1 MIRQCARLSTG
12 ALGDVFLMEEV
23 MTGLLGKKIGMTSIF
38 DESGQVI
45 PCTVIEAG
53 PCFVTQIKTAER
65 DGYEAVQLGFDRKS
79 ERTVNKPVKG
89 HFAKANVKPTR
100 IIREFRGNG
109 VSEFQPGQEIKVDK
123 VFSKGDTVSIVGTSK
138 GRGFQGVVKRHHFG
152 GGFRTH
158 GQSDRERAPGSI
170 GSSSYPSRVFKGMRM
185 AGRMGG
191 EQVTV
196 KNLKVVGVI
205 ADSNLLLVK
214 GSVPGAINGYLE
226 IHKNSAA

>member
-1 MIRQCARLSTG
+1 MDAI
-12 ALGDVFLMEEV
+12 

-53 PCFVTQIKTAER
+53 PCYVTQIKTKER
-65 DGYEAVQLGFDRKS
+65 DGYEAVQIGFEEKR
-79 ERTVNKPVKG
+79 ERLVSKPLQG
-89 HFAKANVKPTR
+89 HFAKSSVKPAR
-100 IIREFRGNG
+100 IVREFRGNG
-109 VSEFQPGQEIKVDK
+109 VSGLQPGQEIKVDS
-123 VFSKGDTVSIVGTSK
+123 VFVKGDVVSVVGTSK

-170 GSSSYPSRVFKGMRM
+170 GSSSHPSRVFKGMRM

-196 KNLKVVGVI
+196 RNLKVVGVI
-205 ADSNLLLVK
+205 SDSNILLVK

-226 IHKNSAA
+226 IHKRTAH

>member
-1 MIRQCARLSTG
+1 
-12 ALGDVFLMEEV
+12 

-53 PCFVTQIKTAER
+53 PCFVTQVKTRDR
-65 DGYEAVQLGFDRKS
+65 DGYTAVQLGFDEKK
-79 ERTVNKPVKG
+79 ERLVAKPLQG
-89 HFAKANVKPTR
+89 HFKKAATKPLR
-100 IIREFRGNG
+100 FVREFRADGG
-109 VSEFQPGQEIKVDK
+109 AEVQPGQEFRVDS
-123 VFSKGDTVSIVGTSK
+123 VFAKGDTVAVVGTSK

-191 EQVTV
+191 TRITV
-196 KNLKVVGVI
+196 RNLKVVGVI
-205 ADSNLLLVK
+205 ADSNLLLVR
-214 GSVPGAINGYLE
+214 GSVPGAINGFLE
-226 IHKNSAA
+226 IHKLKA